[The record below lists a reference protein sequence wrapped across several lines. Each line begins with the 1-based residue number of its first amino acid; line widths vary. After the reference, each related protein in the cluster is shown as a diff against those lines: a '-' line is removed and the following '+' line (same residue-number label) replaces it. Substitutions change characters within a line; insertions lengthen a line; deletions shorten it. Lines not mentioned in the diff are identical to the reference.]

1 MQLSIGGRS
10 RSIFYSQA
18 AIMWPSLPAARN
30 RRTRVSTTVCFLVV
44 QFNASQKQFLE
55 FDFVPTAAGRASKKQ
70 SSN

>member
-1 MQLSIGGRS
+1 
-10 RSIFYSQA
+10 
-18 AIMWPSLPAARN
+18 MWPSLPAARN